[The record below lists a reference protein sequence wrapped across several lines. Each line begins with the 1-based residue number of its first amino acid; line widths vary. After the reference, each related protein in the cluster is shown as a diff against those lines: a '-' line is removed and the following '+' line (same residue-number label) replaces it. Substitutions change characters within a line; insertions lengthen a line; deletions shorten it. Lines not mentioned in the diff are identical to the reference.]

1 MRCVICFHLF
11 RRRKGVSGLPAA
23 GPVYK
28 YDLSLP
34 VGKMYELVEETRARV
49 AGLTCR
55 VFGYGHLGDGNLHL
69 NVSTPRYD
77 AAIQERLEPWVYEWT
92 AAQRGSIS
100 AEHGLGRMKAE
111 CIGCAP
117 WRARAA
123 RA

>member
-1 MRCVICFHLF
+1 M
-11 RRRKGVSGLPAA
+11 
-23 GPVYK
+23 YK

-49 AGLTCR
+49 QGLPCR

-77 AAIQERLEPWVYEWT
+77 SAIQERLEPWVYEWT
-92 AAQRGSIS
+92 AAQRGSVS

-117 WRARAA
+117 LRIGRA
-123 RA
+123 